1 MLITASL
8 SLKACDTWMRNGV
21 AMVVVGSVA
30 VMGPSEI
37 AADQMGHC
45 LGTRAL

>member
-30 VMGPSEI
+30 VMGPEI